1 MNTINNKLGNH
12 KLMILKKLKK
22 VINNKVLILVKI
34 MIIFLFF
41 QKFFKSQT
49 QKN

>member
-1 MNTINNKLGNH
+1 MNTIINKLGNH

-41 QKFFKSQT
+41 QKLFK
-49 QKN
+49 

>member
-1 MNTINNKLGNH
+1 MNTIINKLGNR

-41 QKFFKSQT
+41 QKLFK
-49 QKN
+49 